1 MMINK
6 AYKMMDKID
15 DIVSYD
21 DQQQTL
27 PNEEELRVKLAKTK
41 LKNICF
47 IKGKGKTKVKG

>member
-41 LKNICF
+41 LKKKWF
-47 IKGKGKTKVKG
+47 Y